1 MGRQNMIEI
10 KYDEKPCVFYFLYSQ
25 KEYIPK
31 KFFDVDMYAKDIE
44 LNYFV
49 DLLTRNKM
57 LSPHTKGTP
66 MIWTVH
72 YPCSYRRIS
81 FIMVYDEDYGF
92 VSFAVANSKDR
103 VKIAETIKHIMENE
117 LAL

>member
-1 MGRQNMIEI
+1 MIEI

-25 KEYIPK
+25 KEYIPE

-57 LSPHTKGTP
+57 LSQHTKGTP
-66 MIWTVH
+66 MIWTTH
-72 YPCSYRRIS
+72 YACSYRRIS
-81 FIMVYDEDYGF
+81 FIMVYDEDYGL
-92 VSFAVANSKDR
+92 VSFAVAKSKDR
-103 VKIAETIKHIMENE
+103 VEIAEAIKHMMENE
-117 LAL
+117 LA